1 MSQKPLKRISLM
13 IREEQYNHLAEHE
26 INTSSF
32 IRDLMDDYFSHSK
45 ITLAVGE
52 KTRQL
57 YDKVIS
63 HTGSTDADL
72 EPYLE
77 EALHQLLRDRIKAM
91 QKLEVSLEKN
101 TGKGRR

>member
-1 MSQKPLKRISLM
+1 MSNKALHRISLM
-13 IREEQYNHLAEHE
+13 IRADQYEHLTEQE

-32 IRDLMDDYFSHSK
+32 IRDLLDDYFSHSK

-63 HTGSTDADL
+63 NTGSTDEDL

-77 EALHQLLRDRIKAM
+77 EALHKLLRDRIKAM
-91 QKLEVSLEKN
+91 QKLESDLER
-101 TGKGRR
+101 TGGKSKR